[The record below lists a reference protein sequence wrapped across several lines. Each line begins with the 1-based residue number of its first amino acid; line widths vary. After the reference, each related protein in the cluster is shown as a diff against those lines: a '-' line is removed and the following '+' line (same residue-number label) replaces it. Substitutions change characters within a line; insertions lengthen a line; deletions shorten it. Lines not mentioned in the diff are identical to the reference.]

1 MTAIYL
7 WEIFVNLIENT
18 IIAFLLF
25 RRLTLRNT
33 KYYIGTFI
41 SFVLFSCLLVSFCNL
56 YQINAT
62 TTHLATFLFRMI
74 LISLCFRNTFSEKMF
89 ICCLPSFMS
98 MFADQITYTIALI
111 ISANNLTSFDFLGD
125 NRIIST
131 LLYLFFTLIFMI
143 VFLHIL
149 KDISSLPKKL
159 DIFLVITTVIATLV
173 STFFLNVIVEIDTD
187 ALPMKY
193 RIQLNSISIF
203 ILLVF
208 LAMLFLIQFIS
219 KTFQKN
225 IILTEQIHMHEKNE
239 ERNKTVLQTAKSL
252 RKWKHDYSN
261 HLAVIHK
268 LIETKSYEQLSQYVI
283 QQRESLPKTFPIIN
297 TGHHVIDA
305 ILTDKYA
312 IAQSEHI
319 DFIYSV
325 VLPEHFPINDIE
337 ITGILG
343 NLLDNSIEACSNIE
357 PKPDTPPQIKVILKP
372 QRGMFH
378 IHVENSSSGNY
389 QYDRNGQLETT
400 KADTEHHGNG
410 LANVREIV
418 GSHSGF
424 CNITAETDSFTVDV
438 YIPLPTE
445 GGRSL

>member
-7 WEIFVNLIENT
+7 WETFVNLIENT
-18 IIAFLLF
+18 IVAYLLF
-25 RRLTLRNT
+25 HRLTLRNS

-41 SFVLFSCLLVSFCNL
+41 SFVLFSSILVSYCNL
-56 YQINAT
+56 YQINT
-62 TTHLATFLFRMI
+62 TTTLLALFLFRMVFI
-74 LISLCFRNTFSEKMF
+74 FLCFRNTFSEKTF

-98 MFADQITYTIALI
+98 IFADQITYTIALI

-131 LLYLFFTLIFMI
+131 LLFLFFIFIFMI
-143 VFLHIL
+143 IFLHVL
-149 KDISSLPKKL
+149 NDISSLPKKF
-159 DIFLVITTVIATLV
+159 DIFLVTTTVIALFV
-173 STFFLNVIVEIDTD
+173 STFFLNIIVEIDTD

-208 LAMLFLIQFIS
+208 LAMLFLVQVIS
-219 KTFQKN
+219 KSFQEN
-225 IILTEQIHMHEKNE
+225 ITLAEQIHMHEKNK
-239 ERNKTVLQTAKSL
+239 ERNKTILQSAKNL
-252 RKWKHDYSN
+252 QKWKHDYSN
-261 HLAVIHK
+261 HLAVIHE
-268 LIETKSYEQLSQYVI
+268 LIKAKSYHQLSQYVS
-283 QQRESLPKTFPIIN
+283 QQRESLPQTFPIIS
-297 TGHHVIDA
+297 TGHDIIDA

-319 DFIYSV
+319 SFMYSV

-343 NLLDNSIEACSNIE
+343 NLLDNSIEACINIE
-357 PKPDTPPQIKVILKP
+357 RKQDTPPQIKMLLKP
-372 QRGMFH
+372 QRSMFH

-389 QYDRNGQLETT
+389 LYKFNGQLEST
-400 KADTEHHGNG
+400 KADTEHHGRG
-410 LANVREIV
+410 LTNVREIAET
-418 GSHSGF
+418 HSGF

-438 YIPLPTE
+438 YIPLLIE
-445 GGRSL
+445 R

>member
-18 IIAFLLF
+18 ITAFLLF

-41 SFVLFSCLLVSFCNL
+41 IFVLFSCLLVSYCNL
-56 YQINAT
+56 YQINTT
-62 TTHLATFLFRMI
+62 TTHLAIFLFRI
-74 LISLCFRNTFSEKMF
+74 IFISICFRNTFSEKTF
-89 ICCLPSFMS
+89 ICCLPNFMS

-131 LLYLFFTLIFMI
+131 LLYLFFMFIFMI
-143 VFLHIL
+143 VLLHIL
-149 KDISSLPKKL
+149 NDISSLPKKL
-159 DIFLVITTVIATLV
+159 YGFLVITTVIALFV
-173 STFFLNVIVEIDTD
+173 STFFLNIIVEIDTD
-187 ALPMKY
+187 TLPMKY

-203 ILLVF
+203 ILMVF
-208 LAMLFLIQFIS
+208 LSMLFLIQVIS

-225 IILTEQIHMHEKNE
+225 IILTEQIHMYEKNE
-239 ERNKTVLQTAKSL
+239 ERNKTVLQSAKSL

-261 HLAVIHK
+261 HLAVIHE
-268 LIETKSYEQLSQYVI
+268 LIETKSYAQLNQYVV

-297 TGHHVIDA
+297 TGHNIIDA
-305 ILTDKYA
+305 ILTDKYT

-319 DFIYSV
+319 NFIYSV
-325 VLPEHFPINDIE
+325 FLPKYFPINDIE

-343 NLLDNSIEACSNIE
+343 NLLDNSIEACINIE
-357 PKPDTPPQIKVILKP
+357 PKPDTSPHIKVIIKP
-372 QRGMFH
+372 QRCMFH

-389 QYDRNGQLETT
+389 QYNHIGQLETT

-418 GSHSGF
+418 ETYSGF

-438 YIPLPTE
+438 YIPLLME
-445 GGRSL
+445 GDKSL